1 MLLIDGEDVGQRD
14 VRSQA
19 ACFANVYRSILEDG
33 THRKKEAVASALRTS
48 NITQH
53 DVIEAIASKTPR
65 LPF

>member
-1 MLLIDGEDVGQRD
+1 MRSIDGEDVGQQD
-14 VRSQA
+14 FRSQA
-19 ACFANVYRSILEDG
+19 ACFTNVYGSILEDE